1 MFSRCNTIAMHTHG
15 STSDRAG
22 MWAVIIAVVV
32 TILGAIGIEQY
43 ASLLAPTPV
52 KVKGPMPSMKEL
64 HWETV
69 PT

>member
-1 MFSRCNTIAMHTHG
+1 
-15 STSDRAG
+15 